1 MADDSSNLTDPLDW
15 LSIGELVGKGLL
27 SAVAQSGAGKAVVS
41 TATETYAA
49 QVQSIWRLF
58 LDAVTFCATQ
68 YEKGEQAIQPI
79 AERAVAP
86 IIAGLFGASVDPSS
100 VSQRMAAGGGDGAAA
115 SIVDGF
121 LKAATAGASGPVEP
135 NIDGSRRL
143 AAAAVAASL
152 ESSIN
157 ALIPELVSDF
167 LPFDLGKISALTEL
181 PEGILRSLGVGRLVR
196 RALTPA
202 IDGACTTPAKW
213 YYAKLYRQT
222 LPDAGLAAKQYAR
235 GKWDIDVVKEYLQR
249 HGYDDAT
256 ITAILDDTAKF
267 LTVSQVFR
275 LIRAGVWSDDDGRQH
290 LLDAGYFTDDVDTLL
305 TLERLADI
313 EAFERKIADAYVTA
327 FVDGRVDEGTLSS
340 AIPTATISDQEK
352 AQYVEEAIARRT
364 ANQKD
369 LTSGETAQLVIEGVL
384 AYADYRDALAREN
397 RTESA
402 ITALE
407 LGLRTKVDAK
417 TTKEQHAQ
425 AIATEKAAAAQAK
438 ADAAAAKK
446 LLADTAAHIKALG
459 PQADLEQAAIRG
471 LIPLSQVAELYALKY
486 GVDAVDTLMALLT
499 AKQAAYADA
508 QKAKAAHVAAAAAK
522 GANLGQIEAAVLNGV
537 ITVDDYKAQLAG
549 LDFDPAAVDLLAA
562 TVQAKLDAKTKAAA
576 LHAAAAA
583 KAAIKRVPIAVIE
596 YNVRHGA
603 DSMADYTAYLQALGY
618 DAASVAELKEKLQLE
633 IDSDAAAA
641 KVKAAAAARLQ
652 NKGLSLAEYHRAV
665 VLGVKTVNEY
675 SAFLLA
681 NGESADTAATLVQI
695 ATDDKAAADA
705 AAAKRAATAKTQK
718 APAIKV
724 TDLVKAARLGLIPI
738 STYTARLTAA
748 GYTADDIAIEL
759 DLLTEEIAQTKAAEA
774 KAAAAAAKSTAK
786 GLTLAEIAA
795 AVKAG
800 TTPIADYTARALALG
815 LSTDDA
821 NTLTATLQDAVDL
834 AAVTK
839 ARKEQL
845 AAENASKEL
854 ARADEVKAV
863 TDGLKTID
871 DYSAWLTANGYSAD
885 DAALLVAELQQT
897 QAAAAAKKAG
907 A

>member
-1 MADDSSNLTDPLDW
+1 MADDSSTLTDPLDW

-49 QVQSIWRLF
+49 QVQAIWKLF

-86 IIAGLFGASVDPSS
+86 IIAGLFGASVDPGS

-196 RALTPA
+196 RALQPA
-202 IDGACTTPAKW
+202 IDGACTTPAKF

-222 LPDAGLAAKQYAR
+222 LLGPGELAKQYAR
-235 GKWDIDVVKEYLQR
+235 GKWDVDTVKEMLAR
-249 HGYDDAT
+249 HGYDDAS

-267 LTVSQVFR
+267 LSVAQVFR
-275 LIRAGVWSDDDGRQH
+275 LMRAGAWSDDDGRQH
-290 LLDAGYFTDDVDTLL
+290 LLDAGYFSDDVDNLL
-305 TLERLADI
+305 LLERLADI
-313 EAFERKIADAYVTA
+313 EAFERKIADAYVAA
-327 FVDGRVDEGTLSS
+327 FVAGRVDEGTLSS

-352 AQYVEEAIARRT
+352 AQYVERAIAERT
-364 ANQKD
+364 AAAKD
-369 LTSGETAQLVIEGVL
+369 LTSSEVAQLVIEGVL

-407 LGLRTKVDAK
+407 LGLRWKVDRE
-417 TTKEQHAQ
+417 TTKEQHAA
-425 AIATEKAAAAQAK
+425 AIATEKAAAAAAK
-438 ADAAAAKK
+438 AAAAVAKQ
-446 LLADTAAHIKALG
+446 AAAATAAQIKAFG

-471 LIPLSQVAELYALKY
+471 LIPLSTVSNLYTLKY
-486 GVDAVDTLMALLT
+486 GADTAGTLLALLA
-499 AKQAAYADA
+499 AKQQAWSDA
-508 QKAKAAHVAAAAAK
+508 EKKREAAATAANAK
-522 GANLGQIEAAVLNGV
+522 GANLAEIEAAVLNSV
-537 ITVDDYKAQLAG
+537 ITVDDFKAQAAALK
-549 LDFDPAAVDLLAA
+549 FDPETVDLLAS
-562 TVQAKLDAKTKAAA
+562 TLQAKLDAKTKAAE
-576 LHAAAAA
+576 LRAAAAA
-583 KAAIKRVPIAVIE
+583 KAAEKHVSLSVLE
-596 YNVRHGA
+596 YNVRHGH
-603 DSMADYTAYLQALGY
+603 DSMSDYTAQLQALGY
-618 DAASVAELKEKLQLE
+618 DPASIAELQEKLQLE

-652 NKGLSLAEYHRAV
+652 NKGLSLAEWHRAV
-665 VLGVKTVNEY
+665 VLGIKTTNDY

-705 AAAKRAATAKTQK
+705 AAAKRTATAATQK

-724 TDLVKAARLGLIPI
+724 TDLVKAVRLGLIPVA
-738 STYTARLTAA
+738 TYTARLTAD
-748 GYTADDIAIEL
+748 GYSSDDIAIEL
-759 DLLTEEIAQTKAAEA
+759 DLLTEEIAQTKAAQA
-774 KAAAAAAKSTAK
+774 KAAAAAAKVTSA
-786 GLTLAEIAA
+786 GLTLSELAA

-800 TTPIADYTARALALG
+800 TAPITDYTARAIALG

-845 AAENASKEL
+845 AADDASKEL
-854 ARADEVKAV
+854 ARADVVKAV

-871 DYSAWLTANGYSAD
+871 DYAAWLTANGYSAD

-897 QAAAAAKKAG
+897 QNAAAAKAAG